1 VMVRRAAAG
10 KLEMG
15 SAAEST
21 SASSSSRVSAP
32 LAEAW
37 GGASSSGAESE
48 SSEWSG
54 LDGEGSW
61 ERFRLRH
68 LSFASGM
75 GWN

>member
-15 SAAEST
+15 SDEEST

-37 GGASSSGAESE
+37 GASSSGAESE

-75 GWN
+75 GWD